1 MRELFFVCIERI
13 NRKFMFLWI
22 ILQLINLFI
31 LSHQCYTLSIKQVQ
45 HWQMGGGRWE
55 HRKSCR
61 EKFSKI
67 SIREQSSRKKQ
78 IHNNLPNLFSLH
90 KNHILHNKNIY
101 IYIYNKREANWSS
114 SFSLSLSLSLF
125 MYIFPV
131 HTEHTQ
137 IPSSALHANHC
148 VIKFRR

>member
-1 MRELFFVCIERI
+1 LL
-13 NRKFMFLWI
+13 LWI

-101 IYIYNKREANWSS
+101 IFIYIIKEKQIEARH
-114 SFSLSLSLSLF
+114 SLSISLSF
-125 MYIFPV
+125 HVYFSCTHRA
-131 HTEHTQ
+131 HTNPLQCLTRK
-137 IPSSALHANHC
+137 PLCDKVPAL
-148 VIKFRR
+148 K